1 MRKRNADGTWRSA
14 RKAIKISERVRIA
27 RWVEAEILRLKRLGL
42 SFDDIAEQIT
52 KIGRGTAQ
60 AMVTLPDRIR
70 FPPDYR
76 ISRQACCKAFRRA
89 ITREPNLAAHEMR
102 LVDTERCENM
112 FLALQSGIRKGDPR
126 SIEVGVKVLSH
137 RAEINGFK
145 AAARVDMTGP
155 GVTVLVQQEAAAD
168 AQAMADLSRLTLEE
182 LREYRR
188 LEAKTRAAPHM
199 IEIEATRTPE
209 APQEVI
215 VSLTP
220 KTTKLAENK

>member
-14 RKAIKISERVRIA
+14 RSASRISERVRIA
-27 RWVEAEILRLKRLGL
+27 RWVEAEILRLKGLGL
-42 SFDDIAEQIT
+42 SFDAIAEQIT

-60 AMVTLPDRIR
+60 AMVTLPDGIC
-70 FPPDYR
+70 FSSDYR
-76 ISRQACCKAFRRA
+76 ISRQACCKAFRKA
-89 ITREPNLAAHEMR
+89 ITREPNLAAQEMR
-102 LVDTERCENM
+102 LVDTERCEAM
-112 FLALQSGIRKGDPR
+112 FLALQSGIRRGDPR

-155 GVTVLVQQEAAAD
+155 GVTVLVQQQAAD

-188 LEAKTRAAPHM
+188 LEAKTRAAPYM

-209 APQEVI
+209 APQEAV

-220 KTTKLAENK
+220 KTTKLTENK